1 MNISKQSILHFI
13 FFFGLVSISCK
24 QVKTEQPVE
33 EAETPAATISYPS
46 LGNQD
51 LNRLYA
57 DADKVD
63 MIFYDLPISVNQ
75 DDAASAK
82 NSVMYILPAPAQI
95 NPSCKALGR
104 LSWISD
110 GSIIKEADIYV
121 DSLCQYFIFMSNN
134 QPVAANAMSESG
146 VGFFTNVISQVQQ
159 RQK

>member
-1 MNISKQSILHFI
+1 MNIPKQT
-13 FFFGLVSISCK
+13 FFFLILCFGFVFFSCK
-24 QVKTEQPVE
+24 QTKPETHVQVPQ
-33 EAETPAATISYPS
+33 TPASTVSYPS

-51 LNRLYA
+51 LTRLYA
-57 DADKVD
+57 DAEKVD

-75 DDAASAK
+75 DDATSAK
-82 NSVMYILPAPAQI
+82 NSVMYILPAPAEI
-95 NPSCKALGR
+95 NSSCKALGR

-110 GSIIKEADIYV
+110 GIIIKEADIYV
-121 DSLCQYFIFMSNN
+121 DSLCKYFIFMTNN

>member
-1 MNISKQSILHFI
+1 MNIPKPYLLALFLFLGFV
-13 FFFGLVSISCK
+13 FFSCK
-24 QVKTEQPVE
+24 QTKP
-33 EAETPAATISYPS
+33 EADVQETETPVATVSYPS
-46 LGNQD
+46 LGNQE
-51 LNRLYA
+51 LTKLYA

-82 NSVMYILPAPAQI
+82 NSVMYILPAPAEI
-95 NPSCKALGR
+95 NPACKALGR

-121 DSLCQYFIFMSNN
+121 DSLCHYFIFMSNN